1 MRETAMMEDY
11 LMQAHG
17 AVTAAMQTRG
27 RGHLPLT
34 LAYVDWE
41 TGVLTAG
48 IDFREGPSEETF
60 AHLRYLTCGL
70 PLRIQPFK
78 ARRHMSNQDKFR
90 PVVGGIQMVVNR
102 SYQEFTGTICI
113 GCSYDDGSITPKHG
127 VLVSGHVVSKTNTTV
142 YQNSKVSQDNIG
154 MVLAIAN
161 WKTGSCDAAFVAKTA
176 AAAVSMGEIWTPAG
190 PYLSVT
196 GTAGD
201 GVIVPGLDVKMLG
214 INHDDP
220 QEGQVVATGVS
231 VTFSVGEFDDPQTLT
246 NQVLASYASEEGDSG
261 GPVYTQVGTNTNV
274 TFCGINVGS
283 CSNTDVA
290 ASTPAVGAG
299 TYGIFSPWSQIDAA
313 FGGKLDVL
321 SA

>member
-1 MRETAMMEDY
+1 MMEDY

-48 IDFREGPSEETF
+48 LDFRDGPSEETF

-70 PLRIQPFK
+70 PLRLQPFT
-78 ARRHMSNQDKFR
+78 ARRHMSNQNRIR

-102 SYQEFTGTICI
+102 SYQELTGTICI

-154 MVLAIAN
+154 KVQVITN
-161 WKTGSCDAAFVAKTA
+161 WKNGSCDAAFVAKTA
-176 AAAVSMGEIWTPAG
+176 AAAVTKGEIWTAAG
-190 PYLSVT
+190 PYLRVT
-196 GTAGD
+196 AAAD
-201 GVIVPGLDVKMLG
+201 GHLIVPGLDVKMLG
-214 INHDDP
+214 MNNEAP
-220 QEGQVVATGVS
+220 QEGRVVATGVS
-231 VTFSVGEFDDPQTLT
+231 VTFAVGDLDEPQTLT
-246 NQVLASYASEEGDSG
+246 NQVLASYLSEEGDSG
-261 GPVYTQVGTNTNV
+261 GPVYVQVGTNTDV
-274 TFCGINVGS
+274 TFCGINVGA
-283 CSNTDVA
+283 CSDSDVT
-290 ASTPAVGAG
+290 ASTPAIGSG
-299 TYGIFSPWSQIDAA
+299 TYGIFSPWPQIDAA
-313 FGGKLDVL
+313 FGGNLDVL

>member
-1 MRETAMMEDY
+1 MMEDY

-48 IDFREGPSEETF
+48 LDFRDGPSEETF

-70 PLRIQPFK
+70 PLRLQPFT
-78 ARRHMSNQDKFR
+78 ARRHMSNQNRIR

-102 SYQEFTGTICI
+102 SYQELTGTICI

-154 MVLAIAN
+154 KVQVITN
-161 WKTGSCDAAFVAKTA
+161 WKNGSCDAAFVAKTA
-176 AAAVSMGEIWTPAG
+176 AAAVTKGRSGRLPG
-190 PYLSVT
+190 PIC
-196 GTAGD
+196 A
-201 GVIVPGLDVKMLG
+201 
-214 INHDDP
+214 
-220 QEGQVVATGVS
+220 
-231 VTFSVGEFDDPQTLT
+231 
-246 NQVLASYASEEGDSG
+246 
-261 GPVYTQVGTNTNV
+261 
-274 TFCGINVGS
+274 
-283 CSNTDVA
+283 
-290 ASTPAVGAG
+290 
-299 TYGIFSPWSQIDAA
+299 
-313 FGGKLDVL
+313 
-321 SA
+321 

>member
-1 MRETAMMEDY
+1 MIEDY

-27 RGHLPLT
+27 QGHLPLT

-48 IDFREGPSEETF
+48 LDFSEGPSEETF

-70 PLRIQPFK
+70 PLRLQPFT
-78 ARRHMSNQDKFR
+78 ARRHMSNQDRIR

-102 SYQEFTGTICI
+102 SYQEFTGTVCI

-127 VLVSGHVVSKTNTTV
+127 VLVSGHVVSRTNTTV
-142 YQNSKVSQDNIG
+142 YQNSKVPQDNIG
-154 MVLAIAN
+154 KVQVITN
-161 WKTGSCDAAFVAKTA
+161 WKNGSCDAAFVAKTD
-176 AAAVSMGEIWTPAG
+176 AAAVTKGEIWTAAG
-190 PYLSVT
+190 PYLRVT
-196 GTAGD
+196 GVAGD
-201 GVIVPGLDVKMLG
+201 DVIVPGLDVKMLG
-214 INHDDP
+214 MNNEAP
-220 QEGQVVATGVS
+220 QAGQVVATGVS
-231 VTFSVGEFDDPQTLT
+231 VTFAVGEYDEPQTLT
-246 NQVLASYASEEGDSG
+246 NQVLASYDSEEGDSG

-283 CSNTDVA
+283 CSNADVTA
-290 ASTPAVGAG
+290 ATPAVGAG
-299 TYGIFSPWSQIDAA
+299 TYGIFSPWSRIDAA
-313 FGGKLDVL
+313 FGGRLNVL

>member
-1 MRETAMMEDY
+1 MIEDY

-48 IDFREGPSEETF
+48 LDFSEGPSEETF

-70 PLRIQPFK
+70 PLRLQPFT
-78 ARRHMSNQDKFR
+78 ARRHMSNQNRIR

-127 VLVSGHVVSKTNTTV
+127 VLVSGHVVNKTNTTV

-154 MVLAIAN
+154 KVLVIAD

-176 AAAVSMGEIWTPAG
+176 AAAITKGEIWTAAG
-190 PYLSVT
+190 PYLRVT
-196 GTAGD
+196 AVAGD
-201 GVIVPGLDVKMLG
+201 DVIVPGLDVKMLG
-214 INHDDP
+214 MNNEAP
-220 QEGQVVATGVS
+220 QQGQVVATGVS
-231 VTFSVGEFDDPQTLT
+231 VTFAVGEYDEPQTLT

-283 CSNTDVA
+283 CSNTDVT

-313 FGGKLDVL
+313 FGGRLNVL